1 MMDALVWIDCEMTGL
16 DVASDVLVEVAVQ
29 VTDGDLNLLGEG
41 IDVVIATPED
51 NLAAMSDFVREM
63 HAASGLLHEIRAS
76 RVTLAEA
83 ERQILEYVKAQV
95 PTERKAPIAG
105 NTIGTDRAFLARYM
119 PTLESYLH
127 YRSIDVSSI
136 KELAKRWY
144 PKAFYSAPT
153 KRGTHRALADIMES
167 IAELAYYRA
176 AIFVPQPGPTT
187 EQARA
192 FAADFQG

>member
-1 MMDALVWIDCEMTGL
+1 MDALVWIDCEMTGL